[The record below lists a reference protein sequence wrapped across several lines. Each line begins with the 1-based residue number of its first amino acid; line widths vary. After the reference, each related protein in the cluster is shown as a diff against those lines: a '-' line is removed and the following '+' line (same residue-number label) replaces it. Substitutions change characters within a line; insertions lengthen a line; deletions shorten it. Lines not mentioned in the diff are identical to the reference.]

1 MARLAKAWPCL
12 ASAALISL
20 AFPPF
25 NLGLLALVGLV
36 PWLGSLRE
44 CNAKQGFRS
53 GWTFGFL
60 LMLAQMLWMFTFVN
74 KWIQNPIPSLLP
86 YLFACSYLALFFGL
100 AGSLIALCWKHRIP
114 WAIPMV
120 WAGVEVFR
128 SYIPALAF
136 PFGLIATPLWIYPW
150 MIQGAYF
157 ASIFFVSAWAALVNV
172 FTLLALTKGSSW
184 RQVRGYVAPI
194 VLVLLG
200 SWVWYN
206 DELPAK
212 RVAVSVGQP
221 GADLAF
227 GDPAQ
232 NAQKIREAVEKFTAQ
247 AMLNGSELLV
257 LPEGIA
263 GESGGFPPSPPFSVQ
278 AEMPVIFG
286 GQRGADPRY
295 QTAFAFDG
303 KWQYADKTRLVI
315 FGEYVP
321 FREEIPFI
329 ARTFNIPGADLTPGE
344 ELKSL
349 RVGSH
354 MVGPVVC
361 FEALFPDISYRQ
373 AQNGAELLAVLSV
386 DDWYMGTAAPDH
398 LKAASIWRAVESG
411 LPLVRAASMGH
422 SFAVDQR
429 GNVLR
434 EVPMGGSAS
443 FRVELPVGPAAP
455 FPGFYAFPILAL
467 ASLVLVPAA
476 AWVSGRRER
485 SQQTG

>member
-1 MARLAKAWPCL
+1 MARLVKAWPCL
-12 ASAALISL
+12 ASAALVSL

-25 NLGLLALVGLV
+25 NLGLLVLVGLV

-44 CNAKQGFRS
+44 ANGREGFRS

-60 LMLAQMLWMFTFVN
+60 MMLAQMLWMFTFVN
-74 KWIQNPIPSLLP
+74 KWIQNPVLSLIP
-86 YLFACSYLALFFGL
+86 YLLGCAYLALFFGL
-100 AGSLIALCWKHRIP
+100 FGSLCALCWRHRMP
-114 WAIPMV
+114 WAIPLV
-120 WAGVEVFR
+120 WAGVEVLR
-128 SYIPALAF
+128 SYIPAMAF
-136 PFGLIATPLWIYPW
+136 PFGLLATPLWPYPW

-157 ASIFFVSAWAALVNV
+157 GSIFFVSAWVVTVNL
-172 FTLLALTKGSSW
+172 FTTLALTKGSSW
-184 RQVRGYVAPI
+184 QQVRVYVVPI

-206 DELPAK
+206 DELPSE
-212 RVAVSVGQP
+212 RFAVSVGQP

-227 GDPAQ
+227 GDPVQ
-232 NAQKIREAVEKFTAQ
+232 NALKIGEEVEKFTAQ
-247 AMLNGSELLV
+247 AMLNGSKLLV

-263 GESGGFPPSPPFSVQ
+263 GQSGAFPPTPPFNVN

-286 GQRGADPRY
+286 GQRGSEPRY

-303 KWQYADKTRLVI
+303 TWQYADKTRLVI

-321 FREEIPFI
+321 FRESIPII
-329 ARTFNIPGADLTPGE
+329 ASTFNIPGADLTPGT
-344 ELKSL
+344 ELKPL
-349 RVGSH
+349 RVGDRT
-354 MVGPVVC
+354 VGPAIC
-361 FEALFPDISYRQ
+361 FEALFPDISYRH

-434 EVPMGGSAS
+434 EVPIGGAES
-443 FRVELPVGPAAP
+443 FRVELPIGPPAP

-467 ASLVLVPAA
+467 VSLVLTPIG
-476 AWVSGRRER
+476 AWVWGRRR
-485 SQQTG
+485 IA